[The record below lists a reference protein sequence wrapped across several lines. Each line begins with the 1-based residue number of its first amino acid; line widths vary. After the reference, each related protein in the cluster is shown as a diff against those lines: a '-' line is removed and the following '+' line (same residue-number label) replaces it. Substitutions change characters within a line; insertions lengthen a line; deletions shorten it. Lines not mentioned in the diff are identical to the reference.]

1 MKDSLFYTIIF
12 LCIQVVTSTLV
23 ILPLQ
28 FFGNDPQPAASPYV
42 QILTMTLFS
51 LITAVVFIRLHWAT
65 PTRQYLKSRPWLTV
79 VWAVIASIGAVIPS
93 MAFQELMPELP
104 NLVEEELS
112 GIMNAHGG
120 YFVVCLLVPLVEELV
135 FRGAVLR
142 SLLNWKPSRHWMM
155 IVVSALL
162 FSVVHMNPA
171 QMPHAFVIGLLLGWM
186 YYRTQSIVPGVAFH
200 WANNTIAYILFKLY
214 PDPDI
219 RLIDVLGSQQH
230 VLLAVVFSLL
240 ILLPAIYQLH
250 LWMRKAQ

>member
-104 NLVEEELS
+104 NLVEKELS

-155 IVVSALL
+155 IAVSALL

-250 LWMRKAQ
+250 LWMRKTQ